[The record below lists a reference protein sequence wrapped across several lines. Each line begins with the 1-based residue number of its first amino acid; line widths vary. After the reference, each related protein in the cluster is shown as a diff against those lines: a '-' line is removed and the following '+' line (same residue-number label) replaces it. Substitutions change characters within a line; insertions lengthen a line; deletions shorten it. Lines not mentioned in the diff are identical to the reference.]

1 MIKAIILDS
10 DDTIINF
17 SSVAAPVMQKAARN
31 LKLKVPKEQEINK
44 LWGRSLFFMIDHFW
58 GKQNYTKFRR
68 EYLKIIS
75 KHKFKEIKGANIVLK
90 ELNKKYILGIISA
103 KPRNLMFKHF
113 KDADIN
119 KKLFKFMLSA
129 DDTKYHKPDPR
140 VFNDAIKLLKIDKEE
155 ILYVG
160 DTLVDCVAARFA
172 GFNFVAVLT
181 GSYTRKEF
189 LEAGVEK
196 ENILKSVREL
206 PKWAEING

>member
-1 MIKAIILDS
+1 MIKAVILDS

-17 SSVAAPVMQKAARN
+17 SSIAASVMQKAARN

-58 GKQNYTKFRR
+58 GKQNYNKVKR
-68 EYLKIIS
+68 EYMKIIS
-75 KHKFKEIKGANIVLK
+75 KHKFKEIKGANSVLK
-90 ELNKKYILGIISA
+90 ELNKKYALGIISA
-103 KPRNLMFKHF
+103 KPRVLMFKHF
-113 KDADIN
+113 KDANID
-119 KKLFKFMLSA
+119 KKMFNFMLSA

-140 VFNDAIKLLKIDKEE
+140 VFNGVLRLLRIDKEE
-155 ILYVG
+155 VLYVG

-196 ENILKSVREL
+196 QNILKSIRDL
-206 PKWAEING
+206 PKWVETNG